1 MNISIQNSK
10 IKLSPMPSWAAVF
23 GSLFNAETFCSD
35 HGLDVNSAIEYGE
48 IPELKNEVQE
58 IAKYQKA
65 VLREVLH
72 RLEKRCSFLHG
83 EITGFSN
90 SLSVCHPL
98 DRGYLE
104 DRLKEA
110 IARVQPPMKQGKWCG
125 RYLRNWKG

>member
-1 MNISIQNSK
+1 MP
-10 IKLSPMPSWAAVF
+10 KLGGGYLEAYSMLKPSV
-23 GSLFNAETFCSD
+23 LTT
-35 HGLDVNSAIEYGE
+35 GLME

-110 IARVQPPMKQGKWCG
+110 IAKSTATHEAREMVWTILEELE
-125 RYLRNWKG
+125 RLSEWHD

>member
-1 MNISIQNSK
+1 MIRF
-10 IKLSPMPSWAAVF
+10 LLLRLPRPVLRRCPHPE
-23 GSLFNAETFCSD
+23 SL
-35 HGLDVNSAIEYGE
+35 
-48 IPELKNEVQE
+48 P
-58 IAKYQKA
+58 
-65 VLREVLH
+65 LREVLH

-110 IARVQPPMKQGKWCG
+110 IAKSTATHEAREMVWTILEELE
-125 RYLRNWKG
+125 RLSEWHD

>member
-1 MNISIQNSK
+1 MEHPGQITPRRF
-10 IKLSPMPSWAAVF
+10 LLLRLPRPVLRRCPHPE
-23 GSLFNAETFCSD
+23 SL
-35 HGLDVNSAIEYGE
+35 
-48 IPELKNEVQE
+48 P
-58 IAKYQKA
+58 
-65 VLREVLH
+65 LREVLH

-110 IARVQPPMKQGKWCG
+110 IAKSTATHEAREMVWTILEELE
-125 RYLRNWKG
+125 RLSEWHD